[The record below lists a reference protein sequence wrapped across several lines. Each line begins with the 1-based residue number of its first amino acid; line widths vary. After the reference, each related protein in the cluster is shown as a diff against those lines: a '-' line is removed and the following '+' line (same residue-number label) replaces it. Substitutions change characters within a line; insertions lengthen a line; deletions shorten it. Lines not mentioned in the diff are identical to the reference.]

1 MKEENSWTAYAQLGL
16 ELSVSVLIF
25 IFAGYFLDN
34 KLSTRPWFTLSGAF
48 LGIVSVFY
56 ILWKNFVKRKNG

>member
-1 MKEENSWTAYAQLGL
+1 MKEDKAWTSYAQLGL

-25 IFAGYFLDN
+25 ISIGYFLDN
-34 KLSTRPWFTLSGAF
+34 KLSSKPWFTLSGAF

-56 ILWKNFVKRKNG
+56 ILWKDFIKRNNG